1 MAAPMAGGP
10 TSAALVVAAAAAGS
24 LGFVAGG
31 YKTPDALAEQI
42 REVRA
47 RTDAFG
53 VNLFAPNP
61 VPVEPADFRRYAG
74 EIQPVAERYGID
86 LREAEPRED
95 DDWWHEKLDLLM
107 SEPVPVVSFTFG
119 LPDAATI
126 ASLRLAGSLTIQT
139 VTSADEAKLAVQIGV
154 DVLAVQAS
162 TAGGHWGT
170 LTPADPPAQLPLT
183 ELVASVRAMTALPI
197 IAAGGLSNAADVATA
212 LRSGADAVAVGTLL
226 VRSHESEASDV
237 HKAAMADPARTR
249 RVLTRAFSGRPAGG
263 LVNDFVTTYDAV
275 APLGYPAIHHLTSP
289 LRKAAAAAGDPEP
302 VNLWAG
308 TAWRHATD
316 EPVAVILQRL
326 NP

>member
-47 RTDAFG
+47 QTEAFG
-53 VNLFAPNP
+53 VNLFTPNP
-61 VPVEPADFRRYAG
+61 VPVEAADFRRYAG
-74 EIQPVAERYGID
+74 EIQPVADRYDID
-86 LREAEPRED
+86 LRDGEPRED
-95 DDWWHEKLDLLM
+95 DDWWQEKLDLLM

-126 ASLRLAGSLTIQT
+126 ASLRRVGSLTIQT
-139 VTSADEAKLAVQIGV
+139 VTSAGEAMLAVETGV
-154 DVLAVQAS
+154 DALAVQAS

-170 LTPADPPAQLPLT
+170 FTPTDPPAQLPLT
-183 ELVASVRAMTALPI
+183 ELVASVRASTALPI
-197 IAAGGLSNAADVATA
+197 IAAGGLSSAAEVAAA
-212 LRSGADAVAVGTLL
+212 LQSGADAVAAGTVLI
-226 VRSHESEASDV
+226 RSRESAASDV
-237 HKAAMADPARTR
+237 HKAALADPARTR

-275 APLGYPAIHHLTSP
+275 APFGYPAIHHLTSP

-308 TAWRHATD
+308 TGWRHATD
-316 EPVAVILQRL
+316 EPAAAILQRL